1 MPLSFNSSAIL
12 SGHHGYQ
19 SGQGRGQASQ
29 DQRVHEP
36 KGSSAL
42 DWWHVM
48 WFAAFGRV
56 GCHVQSD
63 DAARDSRQKVL
74 MCSIFFW
81 GGGGGWLPCA
91 ARGPRAPHPVRAVR
105 RAHGRADATP
115 SAARSGAAP
124 TAAIN
129 GVAVCLLPGS
139 DIAGSG
145 VQFSLQNIGK
155 LVVPALGGMV
165 IDYLGD
171 KVVLGFQIVILACGF
186 FAILTA
192 IMGYQASLKHVQELA
207 VGEPAKSMV
216 PEERSTYTIRL
227 CS

>member
-1 MPLSFNSSAIL
+1 MGAWYLQYKGGYQNFPFALKFTVSTAIMSFIGCIMLSVSALFKLKLMYILSFYIYL
-12 SGHHGYQ
+12 
-19 SGQGRGQASQ
+19 
-29 DQRVHEP
+29 
-36 KGSSAL
+36 
-42 DWWHVM
+42 
-48 WFAAFGRV
+48 
-56 GCHVQSD
+56 
-63 DAARDSRQKVL
+63 
-74 MCSIFFW
+74 
-81 GGGGGWLPCA
+81 
-91 ARGPRAPHPVRAVR
+91 
-105 RAHGRADATP
+105 AT
-115 SAARSGAAP
+115 GAAP

-192 IMGYQASLKHVQELA
+192 IMGYQASLKHAQELA

-216 PEERSTYTIRL
+216 PEERSTYTRKYDGLAEDVAAEAEESIVI
-227 CS
+227 